1 MHLVVDSKRDVVLD
15 SFVCRWMLLNIL
27 YRRQTNEYTC
37 AEWSRSASEGIS
49 AALVAC
55 VPTAIRRLFGW
66 QTMCKSS
73 PSGTGRKKKN
83 CYEVVVKA
91 IRTDEVVAESPFEAK
106 KARSVLSQGSRQRML
121 RQSKPR
127 KSIERN
133 RSDLFG
139 SESP

>member
-1 MHLVVDSKRDVVLD
+1 M
-15 SFVCRWMLLNIL
+15 
-27 YRRQTNEYTC
+27 
-37 AEWSRSASEGIS
+37 AS
-49 AALVAC
+49 
-55 VPTAIRRLFGW
+55 VPTATRRLFGW

-73 PSGTGRKKKN
+73 SSRTGRKKKN
-83 CYEVVVKA
+83 CYEVVVTA
-91 IRTDEVVAESPFEAK
+91 ILTDEVVAEHSFEAK
-106 KARSVLSQGSRQRML
+106 QKARSVLSQGSRPRML